1 MEMLMASTTRE
12 IPRAQ
17 WRGYFDDFSRELPEL
32 VASLEV
38 LGKEVGAQVE
48 AESPRLTGITY
59 DDGDDIVVIG
69 LDARDRHE
77 DLEHIVYH
85 PQKIALVEEDAV
97 KIFDFEDAEEVQTLL
112 RLEPAA
118 Q

>member
-1 MEMLMASTTRE
+1 MASTTRE
-12 IPRAQ
+12 IPRAE
-17 WRGYFDDFSRELPEL
+17 WRGYFDDFSRAIPDL
-32 VASLEV
+32 VATVEV

-48 AESPRLTGITY
+48 AASSRLTGITY

-69 LDARDRHE
+69 VDVRDAHE

-85 PQKIALVEEDAV
+85 PQKIALVEEGDV
-97 KIFDFEDAEEVQTLL
+97 KTFDFEDADEVQTLL
-112 RLEPAA
+112 RLEPAT